1 MPRKAIDLT
10 GQRFGSWTVLRR
22 SPENYTTADGSW
34 PMWIC
39 RCGCGKYG
47 VVMGGDL
54 RSGKSTCCH
63 KCRDDKRAAGLRE
76 YHRRRAS
83 EKRRMVYD

>member
-10 GQRFGSWTVLRR
+10 GQRFGAWTVLRR

-39 RCGCGKYG
+39 RCDCGEIG
-47 VVMGGDL
+47 VVPGRRLRNGG
-54 RSGKSTCCH
+54 STGCC
-63 KCRDDKRAAGLRE
+63 KCRTEKVRSAMRE
-76 YHRRRAS
+76 YHRQKRVRRYYGY
-83 EKRRMVYD
+83 VD